1 MAEKEEKE
9 KDLREEAREIFRKFY
24 EKSKDIQK
32 ATTET
37 VKEITEKTLKGAQ
50 PTAEKLKEITEGIA
64 QGIQE
69 ATTKVGGR
77 FEGVVKSLQ
86 DLTSKASSSLKEII
100 TGVKEGFE
108 EVTKEEKGRECVR
121 FITERRSITYFDPK
135 KELSEDLIREI
146 INLATTAP
154 SGWNLQPWEVIVVMS
169 REKKKRLME
178 ICYNQRK
185 VLDAGANIVII
196 ANTKAHEDNL
206 DRVIDSWI
214 ELGYISQRQK
224 KKVREDILAGWQSP
238 EKRKRKAIRD
248 SALFAMNIMIL
259 ARMYGLETH
268 PIEGFDEAKLKRF
281 LGIGKE
287 KLVPLIISIGY
298 PDTSK
303 KINPRAYRFSFDEI
317 GRIV

>member
-24 EKSKDIQK
+24 ERSKDIQK

-50 PTAEKLKEITEGIA
+50 PTKEKLKEITEGIA

-69 ATTKVGGR
+69 ATTRMGGR
-77 FEGVVKSLQ
+77 FEGVLKSLQ
-86 DLTSKASSSLKEII
+86 DLTSKASSSLKEIL

-108 EVTKEEKGRECVR
+108 EVTKEERSRECVR
-121 FITERRSITYFDPK
+121 FVTERRSITYFDPK
-135 KELSEDLIREI
+135 KEVTEDLVKEI

-154 SGWNLQPWEVIVVMS
+154 SGWNLQPWEVVVVMS

-196 ANTKAHEDNL
+196 ANTKAHEEHL
-206 DRVIDSWI
+206 DRVLDSWM

-224 KKVREDILAGWQSP
+224 KKLMEDILSGWQSP

-281 LGIGKE
+281 LGISKDRI
-287 KLVPLIISIGY
+287 VPMIISLGY
-298 PDTSK
+298 PDQSK
-303 KINPRAYRFSFDEI
+303 KLLPRAYRFSFEEI
-317 GRIV
+317 GQIV

>member
-1 MAEKEEKE
+1 MAEEEKKE

-37 VKEITEKTLKGAQ
+37 VREITEKTLKGAQ
-50 PTAEKLKEITEGIA
+50 PTAEKLREITEGIA

-69 ATTKVGGR
+69 ASTKMGGR
-77 FEGVVKSLQ
+77 FEGVIKSLQ
-86 DLTSKASSSLKEII
+86 EITSKASTSLKEIL

-108 EVTKEEKGRECVR
+108 EVAKEEKGKECLR
-121 FITERRSITYFDPK
+121 YITERRSATYFDPTK
-135 KELSEDLIREI
+135 DLSEDLVKEI

-169 REKKKRLME
+169 KDKKKRLME

-185 VLDAGANIVII
+185 VLDAGANIVVI
-196 ANTKAHEDNL
+196 ANTKAHEEHL
-206 DRVIDSWI
+206 ERVLESWV
-214 ELGYISQRQK
+214 ENGYISQRQK
-224 KKVREDILAGWQSP
+224 KKVKEDILSSWQSP

-248 SALFAMNIMIL
+248 SAFFAMNIMII
-259 ARMYGLETH
+259 ARMFGLETH

-287 KLVPLIISIGY
+287 RIVPLIISMGY
-298 PDTSK
+298 RDQSK
-303 KINPRAYRFSFDEI
+303 KLLPRAYRFSFDEI